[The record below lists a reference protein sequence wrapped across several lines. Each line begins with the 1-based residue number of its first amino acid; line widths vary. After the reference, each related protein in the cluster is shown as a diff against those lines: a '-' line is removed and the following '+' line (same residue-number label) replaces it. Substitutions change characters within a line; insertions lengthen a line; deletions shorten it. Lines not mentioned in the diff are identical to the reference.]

1 MRQQQLSPI
10 KRRASA
16 NQVEPDVDEL
26 DDIEDSYFPA
36 RLPSSARRYQT
47 TNGSQVIQQGNRRF
61 ILHNGPP
68 PKRSVHWSLILG
80 IGMALMLGLYLGL
93 TWAANWWTNHQLD
106 TSYGFPRT
114 YQTDAVVYPG
124 DSAEHPSHYIFLN
137 LSGTVQVIEFPHGDS
152 SHARIY
158 KGPVL
163 LSDNAALI
171 PVTGEFRTVN
181 GKVEMLIH
189 VQDQVVVYV
198 NDGTQFRPAQ

>member
-1 MRQQQLSPI
+1 MPRNPI
-10 KRRASA
+10 PARASRTQDYA
-16 NQVEPDVDEL
+16 VLP
-26 DDIEDSYFPA
+26 DIEDDDAYYPQ
-36 RLPSSARRYQT
+36 RPPSNTIRYTDTRGNQI
-47 TNGSQVIQQGNRRF
+47 VRQGNRQYV
-61 ILHNGPP
+61 LHNGPP
-68 PKRSVHWSLILG
+68 SKRKVHWSLTLG

-93 TWAANWWTNHQLD
+93 SWVAAWWTSHQLD
-106 TSYGFPRT
+106 TTYGFPRT
-114 YQTDAVVYPG
+114 YQIDAVVYPG

-137 LSGTVQVIEFPHGDS
+137 LSGTVQVVEFPHGDS

>member
-68 PKRSVHWSLILG
+68 PKRKVHWSLILG

-93 TWAANWWTNHQLD
+93 TWVTNWWVNHQMD
-106 TSYGFPRT
+106 TTYGMPRT
-114 YQTDAVVYPG
+114 YQVDAVVG
-124 DSAEHPSHYIFLN
+124 HEDSVVNPSHFIFLN
-137 LSGTVQVIEFPHGDS
+137 LNGHVEIIELPGGN
-152 SHARIY
+152 AAKAKIY
-158 KGPVL
+158 VGPVL
-163 LSDNAALI
+163 FSDNAALV
-171 PVTGEFRTVN
+171 PVTGEFRNVN
-181 GKVEMLIH
+181 GTEEMLVYI
-189 VQDQVVVYV
+189 QDKVLVYV
-198 NDGTQFRPAQ
+198 SDGTQFKPKQ